1 MKKIALCV
9 TVLLFSAA
17 AFSQKGVGTE
27 LGFGVDFGVPVGNFG
42 LNANPGIGGDAKL
55 GYNFTP
61 NWALLL
67 QAGYI
72 AFFTTQKLNDRN
84 IGTIGDGFFKVSGR
98 YVTKGRLYFEPGFG
112 FSKFSTSN
120 IKTVGGSGFTYAG
133 AVGLYADKAKTFDF
147 SVRYEATVNSESI
160 HFVGLRFGYR
170 FVSGH
175 SF

>member
-1 MKKIALCV
+1 MKKIAFCALV
-9 TVLLFSAA
+9 MFFSIA
-17 AFSQKGVGTE
+17 AFSQKGIGAE
-27 LGFGVDFGVPVGNFG
+27 LAFGVDFGVPVGDFG
-42 LNANPGIGGDAKL
+42 LNVNPGIGGDAKL
-55 GYNFTP
+55 GYNFTQ
-61 NWALLL
+61 NWALLI

-72 AFFTTQKLNDRN
+72 AFFTTEKYNDRN

-98 YVTKGRLYFEPGFG
+98 YTTKGRLYFEPALG
-112 FSKFSTSN
+112 FSKFST
-120 IKTVGGSGFTYAG
+120 GSVRDIYGDGFTLAG
-133 AVGLYADKAKTFDF
+133 SVGYYADKAKTFDF